1 MKTQREQREKRHREG
16 IAALQLQVR
25 EGSLIIRQMTEAER
39 ARYPARKR
47 DVSRRA

>member
-1 MKTQREQREKRHREG
+1 MKTQREQREKRHRER